1 MPLLP
6 PLLIPLLPLLLM
18 PLLLMPLLMP
28 PALALPHQ
36 DLFPYGPARADLLLQ
51 EGDDETS
58 PVVQL
63 RAPLPF
69 YEAQFGSLYV
79 GTNGIISTQ
88 DFPRETQYVDDDFP
102 TDFPAIA
109 PFLSDID
116 TSNGRGKVYY
126 REDDSEE
133 VLSQAARYVH
143 MGFPS
148 TAAGFT
154 PTRAFVATWE
164 DVGAYEEVTRDQ
176 PPSSQLNTFQ
186 AVLAYDES
194 DAYALFLYPASGLQF
209 FGTRP
214 KESYNVHLELPARVG
229 FSRGEVDHLKREG
242 PHFSVTSTEQSVKN
256 LYQMSNLGLPGVWAF
271 HIGSSS
277 QLENVVPATSEGSSP
292 VPPGRSPV
300 STSLEHRR
308 PEDNLDYAETFYDE
322 DGDAIDYPPA
332 GSLEPELDG
341 HGPTGPPPPSD
352 GNPRSESNGQELRP
366 SGPPLPQPGSPGTA
380 SLLPLSPRLED
391 GPPERGAVFTYSA
404 SGRETCER
412 NHGQCSQYAF
422 CTDYATGF
430 CCHCQ
435 SKYYGDGK
443 HCLPEGMPHRVNG
456 KVSGQLGVGQASV
469 AFDDVDLH
477 AYIVGNDGRAYTAIS
492 HIPEPAAP
500 ALLPLVP
507 IGGLFGW
514 LFALEKPGYQN
525 GFRIAGAEFTHEM
538 EVSFHP
544 GEEQV
549 HITQTAE
556 GLDPENYLTVRT
568 MIRGRVPAVPENS
581 TLHMGPYEELY
592 RYHSSGVTSTASRE
606 YTLVS
611 GGVERTLSYRV
622 RQNFTYLAC
631 GPAGPSRAVPASQ
644 QLRVDRVFALYSAG
658 ERVLRFAVTSHVGP
672 IEDADALTVNP
683 CSDGTHTCHGS
694 ARCLAGAAG
703 PAYTC
708 ECTAGFQGDG
718 RHCEDV
724 DECATGSHH
733 CGPNSHCIN
742 SPGSY
747 RCLCHGGS
755 QLAPD
760 GRTCVLVS
768 PPSDPCEDGSHNCGP
783 PDRARCV
790 SHGGGSFSCECL
802 PGYVSD
808 GPDCADVDECAEGR
822 CHHAAACHNS
832 PGSFTCHCQAGY
844 RGDGFQCVPGKP
856 SGLGALVPSARPPR
870 CRSRC
875 DQLGEFRPLQCHGN
889 SDHCWCVGRDGREL
903 EGTRSRPGVPPP
915 CKYSF
920 PLGHAASLKNSLHQ
934 PLPAAKKKAVES
946 EYFSSWLFWTSQ
958 GSIVVGID
966 YDCRDRTVYW
976 TDVAGRLISRTS
988 LEPGSEPE
996 TIINSGLMS
1005 PEGLTIDYFRRIM
1018 FWTDSGLDKIES
1030 AKLDGSE
1037 RRVLFD
1043 TDLVNPRAITVDPI
1057 RGNLYWTDWNR
1068 EAPKIEVS
1076 SVDGTGRRIL
1086 VNKDIGLPNAL
1097 TYDPF
1102 SKLICW
1108 ADAGTK
1114 RLECTLPDGTGRRVV
1129 QNNLNYPFSIVSYAN
1144 HFYHTDWRR

>member
-164 DVGAYEEVTRDQ
+164 DVGAYEE
-176 PPSSQLNTFQ
+176 LNTFQ

-322 DGDAIDYPPA
+322 DGDPTWPKRGRPP
-332 GSLEPELDG
+332 DG
-341 HGPTGPPPPSD
+341 FGDGIGPWHRRRG
-352 GNPRSESNGQELRP
+352 RWFQ
-366 SGPPLPQPGSPGTA
+366 SPGV
-380 SLLPLSPRLED
+380 SVP
-391 GPPERGAVFTYSA
+391 VFTYSA

-856 SGLGALVPSARPPR
+856 SGLGALVPSARPPHQYVPQ
-870 CRSRC
+870 C

-915 CKYSF
+915 CLPSVAPPTAQPSPRPDVNPPATGTFLLYAQGQQIGYL
-920 PLGHAASLKNSLHQ
+920 PLNGTRLQKDSAKTLLSLH
-934 PLPAAKKKAVES
+934 
-946 EYFSSWLFWTSQ
+946 

-1129 QNNLNYPFSIVSYAN
+1129 QNNLNYPFSIVSYWECLLHAPVCPRSAWALVITPSSRQRN
-1144 HFYHTDWRR
+1144 PDGAV